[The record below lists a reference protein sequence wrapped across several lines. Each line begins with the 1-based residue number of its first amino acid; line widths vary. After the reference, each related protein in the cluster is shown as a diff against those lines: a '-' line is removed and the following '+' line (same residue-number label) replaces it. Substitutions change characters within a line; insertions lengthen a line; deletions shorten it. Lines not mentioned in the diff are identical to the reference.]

1 MHVVLKEIKMYWH
14 YLFIVLICIIVDR
27 NTILK
32 GNNSYYMQISPLAI
46 YIVCSILSY
55 FILAIQIYR
64 KENINR
70 LILGLSLFVSLGSIA
85 LLNNLSSV
93 LYYYDNYG
101 YLLPFAFV
109 MGVGLCAM
117 FVTESGFIAS
127 LSHDKKAVRIASLK
141 LFAALCF
148 AALFSFYTQIITLSL
163 FFLAIYDWRLRSVL
177 EGKNKV
183 AWTFKWKY

>member
-1 MHVVLKEIKMYWH
+1 MRTVLKEIKMYWH
-14 YLFIVLICIIVDR
+14 YLFIILICIIVDR

-32 GNNSYYMQISPLAI
+32 DNNSYYMQIPSAAI

-55 FILAIQIYR
+55 FVLAIQIYR

-85 LLNNLSSV
+85 WLNNMSSV

-101 YLLPFAFV
+101 HLLPFVFI

-117 FVTESGFIAS
+117 IGTESGFIG
-127 LSHDKKAVRIASLK
+127 LLYEDKKAVHIASLK
-141 LFAALCF
+141 LFAASWL
-148 AALFSFYTQIITLSL
+148 AALFSFYTQTITFSIL
-163 FFLAIYDWRLRSVL
+163 FLTLYDWRLRSII
-177 EGKNKV
+177 EGKSKGT
-183 AWTFKWKY
+183 WKFKW